1 MCEVVRSNFE
11 EKFPEIEQTLKEATF
26 IAVDAEFS
34 GGISNAVQSSKPS
47 LFDSASERYAKLLRN
62 LDGCII
68 IQMGLTAFRFH
79 RDENKYVAST
89 YNFYVFPKPFAS
101 VDMKFVM
108 QSSSVEFLCLHGFD
122 FNKPMHEGVGYL
134 SRPQAERL
142 RAELGRG
149 PLTQH
154 VERALSLEEERAV
167 QHWCSRVCEW
177 QDSAVL
183 GDRLELRAGDRDAYL
198 PYLLHRELRARFR
211 GVWTFPD
218 AGQVLVVKVSES
230 ERERLE
236 EQERRENTL
245 DRQFLQSALGF
256 SKVFGLLADLK
267 KPLVG
272 HNLLL
277 DLMFMYSQ
285 FHEPL
290 PAQYLKFKKK
300 ISELFPTVF
309 DTKYVSFEL
318 MKELRKEDKWVS
330 NILEEMY
337 TYFKEARGREI
348 VMYSPL
354 VESTNGF
361 HSSDVKKKFHEAGWD
376 SYCTGFCFV
385 KMMHIIASISHSR
398 HGFPRAL
405 TSSEHLAA
413 VARMKGCV
421 NMIRASVSH
430 VSGVL
435 LKLSVRSACWET
447 TLRRGDLGCCT
458 SPPRDPESS
467 AAWSWQHYLQRL
479 AQLT

>member
-122 FNKPMHEGVGYL
+122 FNK
-134 SRPQAERL
+134 
-142 RAELGRG
+142 
-149 PLTQH
+149 
-154 VERALSLEEERAV
+154 
-167 QHWCSRVCEW
+167 
-177 QDSAVL
+177 
-183 GDRLELRAGDRDAYL
+183 
-198 PYLLHRELRARFR
+198 
-211 GVWTFPD
+211 
-218 AGQVLVVKVSES
+218 VLVVKVSES

-430 VSGVL
+430 VCL
-435 LKLSVRSACWET
+435 LGDDPPSRRPRLLHVAAKGPRVISSLELAALFAAFGAVDVKLCSKRRALVAVGTHRIARDALSSFKGHKELDVSLYSPLRHSLLVRGLLWIGLVTSLA
-447 TLRRGDLGCCT
+447 GC
-458 SPPRDPESS
+458 
-467 AAWSWQHYLQRL
+467 SWLVMRSL
-479 AQLT
+479 NKN